1 MSAEEL
7 AGLICQALKDAGVT
21 VTLTGGA
28 CVAIW
33 SQGKYVSKDLDFIEE
48 GPVPRRK
55 IRAVMKRLGFEE
67 KGRHFVHPATR
78 FFVEF
83 PTGPLMVGDQRIER
97 VSQRKTRFGNLR
109 LLSPTDCVKDRLAA
123 FFHWNDRQS
132 LEQALIVARAQ
143 QVDLEDVRRWSRSED
158 KAASFSLFEQIL
170 SANKPIGRSG
180 VGRSRSDK
188 SKNKLH

>member
-1 MSAEEL
+1 MKTIAGMSAEEL
-7 AGLICQALKDAGVT
+7 AGRVCQTLKDAGVI

-28 CVAIW
+28 CVAVW
-33 SQGKYVSKDLDFIEE
+33 SRGKYVSKDLDFIEE

-55 IRAVMKRLGFEE
+55 IRAVMKRLGFREV
-67 KGRHFVHPATR
+67 GRHFIHPSTK

-97 VSQRKTRFGNLR
+97 VTERKTRAGILR

-132 LEQALIVARAQ
+132 LEQALLVARTQ
-143 QVDLEDVRRWSRSED
+143 QVDLEDIRRWSKSEENQAKFRIFKRRLAD
-158 KAASFSLFEQIL
+158 PSEGGK
-170 SANKPIGRSG
+170 
-180 VGRSRSDK
+180 
-188 SKNKLH
+188 